1 MLFRL
6 FYCHHSAQLWRFVH
20 FGAVCGGFLVSE
32 GVCTADAAAI
42 QGVGTTGRMVPSAL
56 NSRRSMHTSRCVP
69 GESFR

>member
-32 GVCTADAAAI
+32 EVCVLLMRRRFRVSEQPGVWC
-42 QGVGTTGRMVPSAL
+42 
-56 NSRRSMHTSRCVP
+56 RRR
-69 GESFR
+69 